1 MPLKVIP
8 ADSKDAQRAVEIED
22 AAYGPNELSPYLF
35 PGPHDET
42 EVDSRTK
49 KLVANLE
56 SSPFCRWM
64 QAVMRTSPPRA
75 RRAWLPFPCGTSGT
89 TRLPRKSIRVCVP
102 LPPGDRVQTRKHVSF
117 FLVACVTSGLK
128 DWLVNHMFVSWFT
141 YKSLCMYA
149 HLYI

>member
-64 QAVMRTSPPRA
+64 QAVDEDLAAQGKESMVAFSMWYVWDNPPPKEEHTSMRPPPPRG
-75 RRAWLPFPCGTSGT
+75 PGTNPEACELFFGSMRDKLSE
-89 TRLPRKSIRVCVP
+89 RLAGKPHVC
-102 LPPGDRVQTRKHVSF
+102 K
-117 FLVACVTSGLK
+117 LV
-128 DWLVNHMFVSWFT
+128 H
-141 YKSLCMYA
+141 
-149 HLYI
+149 I